1 MKLMYSLSSES
12 NMWEGCCSEEW
23 LSRTQGTYLNK
34 VTHSLAWCTSVSGSQ
49 PHCFP
54 PASPPATHTWHN
66 TGWKVSFY
74 HAQNPSLLIAL
85 SNVSFC
91 CNLSSNSLT
100 LLSAFLIYFNNYV
113 FYFWNFS
120 LVLFQTCRPL
130 SPLQLLHF
138 LWFLECVSSFVLSV
152 SLMLAKDCSLYVLSV
167 FTLRSSPA
175 GIVLLMPWVGSTCL
189 SRSFEYVFPKGLKT
203 SKMHF

>member
-130 SPLQLLHF
+130 SPFQLLHF
-138 LWFLECVSSFVLSV
+138 LWFLECVSSSVLSAFSHACKGLFPLCFISFYPQFISSRNCPAHALGWEHI
-152 SLMLAKDCSLYVLSV
+152 SLQKFLV
-167 FTLRSSPA
+167 
-175 GIVLLMPWVGSTCL
+175 CL
-189 SRSFEYVFPKGLKT
+189 S
-203 SKMHF
+203 

>member
-12 NMWEGCCSEEW
+12 NTWEGCCSEEW

-54 PASPPATHTWHN
+54 PASPPATHTWHS

-100 LLSAFLIYFNNYV
+100 LLLAFLIYFNNYV

-120 LVLFQTCRPL
+120 LPPPFSFPVAPFSLVPGMCFIICFVCFL
-130 SPLQLLHF
+130 SCMQRI
-138 LWFLECVSSFVLSV
+138 VLSMFYQFLPSV
-152 SLMLAKDCSLYVLSV
+152 HLQQELSCSCPGLGAHISPEV
-167 FTLRSSPA
+167 FS
-175 GIVLLMPWVGSTCL
+175 M
-189 SRSFEYVFPKGLKT
+189 SFLKA
-203 SKMHF
+203 